1 MKQKQTDFD
10 FEYGEWS
17 YLKER
22 AEYYKNLSLKKDYA
36 HIDWIIVEYLV
47 SILVEKIK
55 KSDIKYD
62 MIVGINRGG
71 LIPAVMLSHK
81 LELPMI
87 TMMPDDVLPEGLR
100 HLIVDEIY
108 DTGNT
113 ITKIKANNPTADF
126 AVLYH
131 NVDLPSLKFY
141 GLKTALDKWL
151 IFPWEKQ

>member
-1 MKQKQTDFD
+1 MIQMQND
-10 FEYGEWS
+10 FEYEEWS

-36 HIDWIIVEYLV
+36 HIDWIIVEYVV

-55 KSDIKYD
+55 KSGIKYD
-62 MIVGINRGG
+62 MLVGINRGG

-87 TMMPDDVLPEGLR
+87 TMMPDDVLVDDKR
-100 HLIVDEIY
+100 YLIIDEIY
-108 DTGNT
+108 DTGKT
-113 ITKIKANNPTADF
+113 IQQIQRNNPDIDF

-131 NVDLPSLKFY
+131 NIDLSPLKFY
-141 GLKTALDKWL
+141 ALKIPLDKWL

>member
-1 MKQKQTDFD
+1 MIQVQND
-10 FEYGEWS
+10 FEYVEWS

-36 HIDWIIVEYLV
+36 HIDWIVIEYLV

-55 KSDIKYD
+55 QSDIKYD
-62 MIVGINRGG
+62 MLVGINRGG

-87 TMMPDDVLPEGLR
+87 TMMPDDVLSDDK
-100 HLIVDEIY
+100 HYLIIDEIY
-108 DTGNT
+108 DTGKT
-113 ITKIKANNPTADF
+113 IQQIQTNNPTADF

-131 NVDLPSLKFY
+131 NIDLPSLKFY
-141 GLKTALDKWL
+141 GLKIALGKWL

>member
-1 MKQKQTDFD
+1 MTQEQTDFD

-36 HIDWIIVEYLV
+36 HIDWIVIEYLV

-55 KSDIKYD
+55 QSDIKYD
-62 MIVGINRGG
+62 MLVGINRGG

-87 TMMPDDVLPEGLR
+87 TMTPDDVLPKGLR

-131 NVDLPSLKFY
+131 NTELPPLKFY
-141 GLKTALDKWL
+141 GLKAPLDKWL

>member
-1 MKQKQTDFD
+1 MTQEQTDFD

-87 TMMPDDVLPEGLR
+87 TMMPDDVLINDK
-100 HLIVDEIY
+100 HYLIVDEIY
-108 DTGNT
+108 DTGKT
-113 ITKIKANNPTADF
+113 IQQIQRVNPSADF

-131 NVDLPSLKFY
+131 NVDLPLLKFY